1 MWGTQPYWRVQ
12 RRTAYPEGVVRLP
25 FHSLGRR
32 VFPATIAVL
41 LFALVVTQ
49 AASSVCTAQCV
60 EHQLGTR
67 STGATTH
74 CQSMLQPAN
83 GAAVQT
89 CPASTYSFCVIDLLA
104 NSQEKTTVPQLIHA
118 ELPPGALLLVLDIP
132 ALAPL
137 YPPLRS
143 SIGDPPL
150 ITPLRV

>member
-1 MWGTQPYWRVQ
+1 
-12 RRTAYPEGVVRLP
+12 
-25 FHSLGRR
+25 
-32 VFPATIAVL
+32 
-41 LFALVVTQ
+41 
-49 AASSVCTAQCV
+49 
-60 EHQLGTR
+60 
-67 STGATTH
+67 
-74 CQSMLQPAN
+74 MLQPAN